1 MMVLINVHPYNPFD
15 VFNFWSAFQWYDA
28 SIILYV
34 ILLVCETILQYER
47 YIKKFYLSGTP
58 NAAYIC

>member
-1 MMVLINVHPYNPFD
+1 MYIRITPSTFLTSGAPFND
-15 VFNFWSAFQWYDA
+15 TIQA
-28 SIILYV
+28 SFYMYV